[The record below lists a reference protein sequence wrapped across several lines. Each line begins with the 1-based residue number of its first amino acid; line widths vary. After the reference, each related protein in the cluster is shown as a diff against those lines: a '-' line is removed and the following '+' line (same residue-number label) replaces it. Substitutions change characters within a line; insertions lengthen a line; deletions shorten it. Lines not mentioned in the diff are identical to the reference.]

1 MTTNAE
7 LTQMCRLIFG
17 DIVSK
22 AYFQEENLKYKD
34 PSASMMEVRSQQVLD
49 WCCDI
54 FIVEFT
60 NGSIVQFEN
69 SEWAYLTRLNNANL
83 QQT

>member
-1 MTTNAE
+1 MCTDAE
-7 LTQMCRLIFG
+7 LTEMCRVIFG
-17 DIVSK
+17 DIVAK

-34 PSASMMEVRSQQVLD
+34 PDVSLVEIKSQQVLD

-54 FIVEFT
+54 FIIEFT

-69 SEWAYLTRLNNANL
+69 SEWAYLTRLDK
-83 QQT
+83 

>member
-1 MTTNAE
+1 MCTDAE
-7 LTQMCRLIFG
+7 LTEMCRVIFG
-17 DIVSK
+17 DIVVK
-22 AYFQEENLKYKD
+22 AYSQEENLKYKD
-34 PSASMMEVRSQQVLD
+34 PDVSLVEIKSQQVLD

-69 SEWAYLTRLNNANL
+69 SEWAYLTRLNNHADP
-83 QQT
+83 Q